1 MIFMNHNFQKGRLR
15 AGKEFS
21 MIYATFD
28 NLHRYLGISANL
40 DTAIRFITTQDLTLL
55 HNGRNEIDGDNVF
68 VNVFEFDTIPEES
81 GMWEAHVQYA
91 DIHVDITG
99 FEKIGVTD
107 MAYLTETC
115 RKEEEDFVGC
125 EGPVKTWVPITSRTA
140 LVVFPEDAHMVKI
153 QNGESAHVRKAVFKV
168 KV

>member
-1 MIFMNHNFQKGRLR
+1 
-15 AGKEFS
+15 
-21 MIYATFD
+21 MIYSTFD
-28 NLHRYLGISANL
+28 NLHRYKGISQHL
-40 DTAIRFITTQDLTLL
+40 DTAIAFLTSQDLTQL
-55 HNGRNEIDGDNVF
+55 HNGRNEVDGDNVF
-68 VNVFEFDTIPEES
+68 INVFEYDTIPEES

-107 MAYLTETC
+107 MSMLKETC
-115 RKEEEDFVGC
+115 RKEAEDFIGC
-125 EGPVKTWVPITSRTA
+125 DGPVKAWVPLCPGTA

-153 QNGESAHVRKAVFKV
+153 QDGESTHVRKAVFKV

>member
-1 MIFMNHNFQKGRLR
+1 
-15 AGKEFS
+15 

-40 DTAIRFITTQDLTLL
+40 DTAIRFITTQDLTAL

-68 VNVFEFDTIPEES
+68 VNVFEFDTVPEES
-81 GMWEAHVQYA
+81 GMWEAHLQYA

-115 RKEEEDFVGC
+115 RKEDEDFVGC

-140 LVVFPEDAHMVKI
+140 LVVFPEDAHMVKNPERGKHPCPQGRFQGKSLI
-153 QNGESAHVRKAVFKV
+153 TAKQRRISQEIRRILF
-168 KV
+168 